1 MTINETI
8 TAANERTVELVTAMQ
23 QNILEATKTHIAAVA
38 GSAKEQPT
46 WTAPEPIDAPDPA
59 ELIEETFKF
68 QSRLLEVNRSFALA
82 LTDVLG
88 QAIPKTDANPKSDS

>member
-8 TAANERTVELVTAMQ
+8 TASNDRTVELVTAMQ
-23 QNILEATKTHIAAVA
+23 QNILEATKTHIAALA
-38 GSAKEQPT
+38 ESAKDQPS
-46 WTAPEPIDAPDPA
+46 WTPPEPVDAPDPA

-82 LTDVLG
+82 LTDALG
-88 QAIPKTDANPKSDS
+88 QAVPKTEANPKSDS